1 MDYERGTVGVLAR
14 EESASCVVV
23 AGGIASRDVRVGGVG
38 CGDATSG
45 PLSAPLKEVRLSDGT
60 RCVYG
65 TISGGPGGV
74 AAVSCDW
81 GCPR

>member
-1 MDYERGTVGVLAR
+1 MRGALWACWQEKKVRHAWWLLGALLLVT
-14 EESASCVVV
+14 CVW
-23 AGGIASRDVRVGGVG
+23 GGVG